1 MCRNEVKQT
10 RIEKINGYIRLC
22 VHLTTL
28 RVCENTCNID
38 LGDRER
44 LDQQRTRAS
53 IGTDNNQQQNTPDE
67 TEKEKKQKDRQKE
80 QEEVMWNFRETK
92 CWCCQG
98 GRVVRN
104 ARKTDQKKERFRLF
118 VFPSVRALFF
128 FFPFFF
134 FFPNDYAGSPH
145 VTTPMS
151 GPRAVSVS

>member
-1 MCRNEVKQT
+1 MCRNEVKQS

-98 GRVVRN
+98 AGWCEMPG
-104 ARKTDQKKERFRLF
+104 KQTKKSDQSSAF
-118 VFPSVRALFF
+118 VSLSSPSLCALFF
-128 FFPFFF
+128 FFSPSSSSFQTITLA
-134 FFPNDYAGSPH
+134 PHTSPH
-145 VTTPMS
+145 QCQVR
-151 GPRAVSVS
+151 GR